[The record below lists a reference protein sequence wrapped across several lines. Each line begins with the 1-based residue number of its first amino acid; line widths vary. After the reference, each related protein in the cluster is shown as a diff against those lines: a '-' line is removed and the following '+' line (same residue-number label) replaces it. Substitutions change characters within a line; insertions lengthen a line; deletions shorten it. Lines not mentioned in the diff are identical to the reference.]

1 MKSFCFTDCSFKHIL
16 GDLGFGKRSFKA
28 GQRPF
33 ILVIIILRCKHV
45 AQWDSIH
52 ENYSQ
57 QSQLFDRWL
66 PNFKKGRLSEKHCS
80 YFCIRV
86 EPMKVTIHGLTTRE
100 ELNLVFKI
108 VLSTILCVDFYCTDQ
123 GISREKVVSAYSLG
137 K

>member
-1 MKSFCFTDCSFKHIL
+1 MKSFCFTACSFKHIL
-16 GDLGFGKRSFKA
+16 GDHGFGKRTFKA

-33 ILVIIILRCKHV
+33 ILVIIILKCKRI

-66 PNFKKGRLSEKHCS
+66 PNLKKDSASEKHCS
-80 YFCIRV
+80 YFFCIRQ
-86 EPMKVTIHGLTTRE
+86 EHMKVTIHGLTTRE

-108 VLSTILCVDFYCTDQ
+108 DLSAILRVDCCTDQ
-123 GISREKVVSAYSLG
+123 GVSGEKVISAYSLG